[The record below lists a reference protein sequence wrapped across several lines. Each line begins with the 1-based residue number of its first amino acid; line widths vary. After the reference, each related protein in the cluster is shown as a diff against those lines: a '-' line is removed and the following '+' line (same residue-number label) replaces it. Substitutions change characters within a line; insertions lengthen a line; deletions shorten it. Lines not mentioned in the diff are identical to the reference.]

1 MKLVWR
7 HSAELQLRAQL
18 QFIKAANPQAE
29 LRVRRRIQQRLMRLR
44 RAPLTGRPTPAE
56 NVREL
61 VIVRTPYVAV
71 YLVKDGV
78 ITILQF
84 FHMSQDR
91 ST

>member
-29 LRVRRRIQQRLMRLR
+29 LRVRRRIQQRL
-44 RAPLTGRPTPAE
+44 
-56 NVREL
+56 
-61 VIVRTPYVAV
+61 
-71 YLVKDGV
+71 V